1 MYPNL
6 TFCID
11 GTDYYTTGNVRY
23 TGQWIKKGFTFLTG
37 PAQTSF
43 TLTIKNNAPGGGGN
57 DWALDD
63 ITVATCTPNL
73 QMFPSPMANVCIGN
87 QVDIWCRIRCFFPNY
102 VHWTWEKST
111 NGGAT
116 WTNTG
121 VSGIG
126 TPVMVGGNWEYTA
139 AYPSFLAD
147 SAAHA
152 NRYRIRIASTA
163 ANLSD
168 PNCSFLDMTTI
179 VVWVNNC
186 MEVLP
191 VRFNSFTG
199 QAVNGHGK
207 LHWVVESETA
217 GTVYEVERSE
227 DGSRFDKIGVVV
239 GYAGGDGTATYYYN
253 DAVPLTENTYYRL
266 KALNGNNGK
275 YSKII
280 VLSSGGIKYAV
291 RSLINPFVNTISFD
305 LIAPENGTA
314 LVSLMDSYGRLIL
327 QSKEVYSAGLNT
339 VRIHNLVKIPNGNYL
354 LRVQVG
360 TEVFNRK
367 VIKNDR

>member
-1 MYPNL
+1 MGKEHRIASGPPFYIPTAPGDSSGVYPNL
-6 TFCID
+6 TFGID

-37 PAQTSF
+37 PTQTSF

-73 QMFPSPMANVCIGN
+73 QMFPSPTANVCIGN

-111 NGGAT
+111 NGGVI
-116 WTNTG
+116 WTIQ
-121 VSGIG
+121 VFPEWQRPPWWPGIG
-126 TPVMVGGNWEYTA
+126 NTQP

-163 ANLSD
+163 ANLTN

-191 VRFNSFTG
+191 VRFNSFFG
-199 QAVNGHGK
+199 QSVNGFGK
-207 LHWVVESETA
+207 LQWEVENETP
-217 GTVYEVERSE
+217 GTTYEVERSD
-227 DGSRFDKIGVVV
+227 DGSRFDKIAVVI
-239 GYAGGDGTATYYYN
+239 GKAGSDGTAKYNFN
-253 DAVPLTENTYYRL
+253 DADPLKENTYYRL

-280 VLSSGGIKYAV
+280 VLSNSSIKV
-291 RSLINPFVNTISFD
+291 FCEIPD
-305 LIAPENGTA
+305 
-314 LVSLMDSYGRLIL
+314 
-327 QSKEVYSAGLNT
+327 QSIHEHNIIRFAGS
-339 VRIHNLVKIPNGNYL
+339 
-354 LRVQVG
+354 
-360 TEVFNRK
+360 
-367 VIKNDR
+367 